1 MKMNK
6 IYFSLYKAFII
17 ASIVTLLI
25 GFATQGAVSLGATL
39 TAYSILALA
48 LFMILSILFQN
59 EIEHSGN
66 NGLFALIFALLSS
79 SGPFLLM
86 LGVIGLLMQITISN
100 KSIIS
105 SNHVSQ
111 SYYSFSNITNVMIFL
126 QLYLLYT
133 ELNTP
138 SFIET
143 GKIGR
148 VTTSILYLLVVITSI
163 SSLILYTIL
172 NYYTTDGFRVNR

>member
-66 NGLFALIFALLSS
+66 NGLFALIFALLS
-79 SGPFLLM
+79 
-86 LGVIGLLMQITISN
+86 
-100 KSIIS
+100 
-105 SNHVSQ
+105 
-111 SYYSFSNITNVMIFL
+111 
-126 QLYLLYT
+126 
-133 ELNTP
+133 
-138 SFIET
+138 
-143 GKIGR
+143 
-148 VTTSILYLLVVITSI
+148 
-163 SSLILYTIL
+163 
-172 NYYTTDGFRVNR
+172 

>member
-1 MKMNK
+1 MKMNNV
-6 IYFSLYKAFII
+6 YFSLYKAFIL
-17 ASIVTLLI
+17 ASMATFII
-25 GFATQGAVSLGATL
+25 GFFTQGDVSLGAML
-39 TAYSILALA
+39 TAYSILTITL
-48 LFMILSILFQN
+48 LMVLVILIQN
-59 EIEHSGN
+59 VLEHSVTDT
-66 NGLFALIFALLSS
+66 LFKKIFSMLSS
-79 SGPFLLM
+79 GGPFLLM

-100 KSIIS
+100 KSAIS

-138 SFIET
+138 GFIET

-148 VTTSILYLLVVITSI
+148 VTMSILYLLVVITSI
-163 SSLILYTIL
+163 SSLVLYTIL